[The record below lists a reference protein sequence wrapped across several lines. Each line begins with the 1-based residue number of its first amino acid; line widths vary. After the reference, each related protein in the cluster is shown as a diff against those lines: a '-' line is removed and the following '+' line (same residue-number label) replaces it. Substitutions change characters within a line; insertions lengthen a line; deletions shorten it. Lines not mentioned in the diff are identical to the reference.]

1 MVYFRYRR
9 LYHTYITNKNVHKI
23 ILSIRIYMKI
33 SGHIKISNTYTDCN
47 RDKILIKIFEYIY
60 RGKTIWYSFYDIF
73 I

>member
-23 ILSIRIYMKI
+23 ILSIQIYMKI
-33 SGHIKISNTYTDCN
+33 SGRNTYTDCN

-60 RGKTIWYSFYDIF
+60 REKKIWYSFYDIF